1 MYALFPFHT
10 ANQNLGSVRALPP
23 REEEPGQ
30 ESGPTQRAV
39 FRKTVGAGV
48 RGAALGP

>member
-1 MYALFPFHT
+1 MYELFPFHT
-10 ANQNLGSVRALPP
+10 ANQNLGRRAS
-23 REEEPGQ
+23 GQ
-30 ESGPTQRAV
+30 ESGLTQRAV